1 MLFATLLKSIV
12 QRGSMVLT
20 DGAGRRHRIGDGSAP
35 SVAVRLTRRRLDYT
49 LALNPKLSIGEAYMD
64 GSLRIEQGSVM
75 DLLMLLAGNLDTVA
89 PGHWLNWGTQAR
101 NLLPS
106 RVPAARARRN
116 VAHHYDLS
124 PALYDLFLDA
134 DQQYS
139 CAYFISPDDTLEAA
153 QAQKQRHIAA
163 KLLLDRPGDRP
174 GLQVLDIGSGWG
186 GLALFLARHG
196 AAEVTGITLSVE
208 QQRESTARAAAAG
221 LSDRVR
227 FFLRDY
233 RQETGTYDRIVSV
246 GMFEHVGRGSYGAFF
261 TKLRG
266 LLRED
271 GVALLHSIGDSAG
284 PGPINPF
291 IRKYVFPGAD
301 VPALS
306 EVLRAVERSGVLV
319 TDVEILRLHYAE
331 TLLRWRERFV
341 ANRAAAVRLYDER
354 FFRMWEFY
362 LALCEAGFRTRSSMV
377 FQMQLA
383 RRNDALPLTRDYM
396 AEAER
401 PAAARA
407 ALSDAAAE

>member
-1 MLFATLLKSIV
+1 MLFATLLKSVV
-12 QRGSMVLT
+12 QRGSMVLI
-20 DGAGRRHRIGDGSAP
+20 DGAGRRHRIGDNTAP
-35 SVAVRLTRRRLDYT
+35 RVTVRLTRRRLDYT

-75 DLLMLLAGNLDTVA
+75 DLLMLLAGNLDAVA
-89 PGHWLNWGTQAR
+89 PGHWLNWGTHAR
-101 NLLPS
+101 SLLPS
-106 RVPAARARRN
+106 RNPATRARRN

-139 CAYFISPDDTLEAA
+139 CAYFIHPDDTLEAA

-163 KLLLDRPGDRP
+163 KLLLDRPGLR
-174 GLQVLDIGSGWG
+174 VLDIGSGWG

-196 AAEVTGITLSVE
+196 AADVTGITLSVE

-227 FFLRDY
+227 FHLRDY
-233 RQETGTYDRIVSV
+233 RQEPGTYDRIVSV

-261 TKLRG
+261 AKLRG

-271 GVALLHSIGDSAG
+271 GVALLHSVGDSAG

-291 IRKYVFPGAD
+291 IRKYIFPGAD
-301 VPALS
+301 VPSLS
-306 EVLRAVERSGVLV
+306 EVLRVVERSGILV

-383 RRNDALPLTRDYM
+383 RRLDVLPLPRDYW
-396 AEAER
+396 APAER
-401 PAAARA
+401 PPALRA
-407 ALSDAAAE
+407 AVSDAAAD